1 MSWYNKGYRRRQM
14 VGVDVFGGS
23 GSSATIDIEFQIP
36 KDWDSF
42 WSEIRSD
49 FNDVV
54 VTDPSGNLLTFARK
68 AGAVFA
74 TRTLILQVDGYA
86 CNHDNS
92 MNALWVYYAYPDETT
107 DHSSS
112 VTITAPKTGYITLEA
127 PYSRVVPSRGG
138 QSATDSPIA
147 SFSKAQTDEI
157 DVFFMTSGLLGRR
170 LENYNNRDFLE
181 AIDYVEIFS
190 YDSSGSDASARYDTD
205 ETRLGNNF
213 IRARYRAGDNG
224 SDYAVAVK
232 FVTTEKQTI
241 ESRAILR
248 VKNLLPS

>member
-1 MSWYNKGYRRRQM
+1 M

-23 GSSATIDIEFQIP
+23 GSSATIDIEFDIP
-36 KDWDSF
+36 KDGDTF

-49 FNDVV
+49 FKDVV

-68 AGAVFA
+68 AGANYSNRVL
-74 TRTLILQVDGYA
+74 TLQVDGYA
-86 CNHDNS
+86 SNHDNS
-92 MNALWVYYAYPDETT
+92 MNAIWLYYAYPDEAT
-107 DHSSS
+107 DQSTS
-112 VTITAPKTGYITLEA
+112 VTIASAKTGYITREA

-147 SFSKAQTDEI
+147 SFNKAQADEI

-170 LENYNNRDFLE
+170 LENYNNRDFLV
-181 AIDYVEIFS
+181 AIDYVEVFS

-213 IRARYRAGDNG
+213 IRARYKAGDNG
-224 SDYAVAVK
+224 ADYAVTVK

-241 ESRAILR
+241 ESRGILR